1 MKGRYLCAAPSP
13 VWAVSV
19 WRRRTVGSRCPRCR
33 GCCARRGGRTSSGV
47 GCRATGSVERAHVAG
62 AWGDPRGRKRVPLA
76 FPFWREVE
84 PSPNGHKA
92 LTVINWTPLCSGK
105 RPKPAATPCCRC
117 DRGPSSPSVE
127 RESPFRAAMRRS
139 VAEEHW
145 TRADTCLSGASGT
158 QAADGPQHH
167 ASATIP
173 RCRSRLDP
181 ALADGHE
188 QPRIPTTG
196 TGPPRTETT
205 RSPRAPTWTRP
216 APRRP
221 GAAIASGI
229 RMNRSERFQRVA
241 ASDAGVT
248 SETT

>member
-1 MKGRYLCAAPSP
+1 MCTCVRCCPRRTPRSRPRARTRVKGRYLRAAPSP

-33 GCCARRGGRTSSGV
+33 GCCARRGGRASSGV

-173 RCRSRLDP
+173 RSVLGWIRPSPTAMNSPGYPPPVRGRP
-181 ALADGHE
+181 VPK
-188 QPRIPTTG
+188 PRGRPG
-196 TGPPRTETT
+196 RRRGPDRPRGAPG
-205 RSPRAPTWTRP
+205 RPLPRAL
-216 APRRP
+216 
-221 GAAIASGI
+221 
-229 RMNRSERFQRVA
+229 E
-241 ASDAGVT
+241 
-248 SETT
+248 